1 MSKLREMLSDV
12 EYETV
17 KIWCKP
23 IPFPVRLILPDE
35 AKETMPLA
43 LVKSIEG
50 IRISRPSLPGRR
62 TPPRVSS
69 EGKPQ
74 ARSSPHR
81 HDPVRRS
88 GTMKDNELRLSIME
102 AVNLFDEISSILGL
116 LDSLE
121 RLFEN
126 NCFNEAHCL
135 FGLLSREIEPKAHA
149 LAEALNSARKAA
161 FQEVTND

>member
-50 IRISRPSLPGRR
+50 IRILRFY
-62 TPPRVSS
+62 TPPSVGDTL
-69 EGKPQ
+69 EF
-74 ARSSPHR
+74 RS
-81 HDPVRRS
+81 
-88 GTMKDNELRLSIME
+88 
-102 AVNLFDEISSILGL
+102 
-116 LDSLE
+116 
-121 RLFEN
+121 
-126 NCFNEAHCL
+126 CL
-135 FGLLSREIEPKAHA
+135 FQVIGLHHECQVKGSPQPDRLPTVLTNYLGAV
-149 LAEALNSARKAA
+149 AE
-161 FQEVTND
+161 